1 MPVCLAL
8 TLVVVIDSW
17 AAAEGQRD
25 TGVLDPAAI
34 QPEKGCCYVVSVKA
48 PCAPDSQAGAQS
60 FLRLL
65 EEGRELGPAHSMHE
79 TIRESG
85 GGAYS
90 HWAGDPRPETQR
102 LYFSASDN
110 SDPRTNGKKYEW
122 AVVYDGKG
130 DPLPLRIRVPPTTSC
145 WLTTLPD
152 QPLVRDRHT
161 CLLASFDAVDANDA
175 EFARVERREVGVGS
189 QPDAPGRFGGGVAVT
204 GSEGC
209 VMYPGLANYDPRRG
223 TVEFWLQS
231 RGDVPTL
238 DKKKSHRSVSSFFP
252 TCLAFPERKQLRFAQ
267 IFTAADAPSIPVRE
281 RLGQVWLR
289 CVCRSS
295 ALARR

>member
-1 MPVCLAL
+1 MLAILVPSGKISCVRSHTEESMMKARHQMPVCLAL

-145 WLTTLPD
+145 RLTTLPAY
-152 QPLVRDRHT
+152 QPVGTRPGSNGPTRACMATPL
-161 CLLASFDAVDANDA
+161 
-175 EFARVERREVGVGS
+175 GVG
-189 QPDAPGRFGGGVAVT
+189 Q
-204 GSEGC
+204 
-209 VMYPGLANYDPRRG
+209 
-223 TVEFWLQS
+223 
-231 RGDVPTL
+231 
-238 DKKKSHRSVSSFFP
+238 
-252 TCLAFPERKQLRFAQ
+252 
-267 IFTAADAPSIPVRE
+267 
-281 RLGQVWLR
+281 
-289 CVCRSS
+289 
-295 ALARR
+295 